1 MMLKSNMTVREK
13 SNGRTELSQ
22 TTVTIFVAIAF
33 VMMLVFSGCGDDDDP
48 AGPQTQEV
56 VDVIISP
63 DSAEFSVGEQM
74 QFSAFVLTDEG
85 DTVAT
90 EDLDVEWEGEW
101 WSSDPEVFTVE
112 DNGLATGQNSGEAFC
127 VVELDLQDDQIF
139 ETAGFL
145 IKKSR
150 APFTGLDSAKVFMF

>member
-1 MMLKSNMTVREK
+1 MFKSNMTVREK
-13 SNGRTELSQ
+13 SNG
-22 TTVTIFVAIAF
+22 TTVTFFVAIAF

-63 DSAEFSVGEQM
+63 DSAEFNAEEQL
-74 QFSAFVLTDEG
+74 QFSAFVVTDED
-85 DTVAT
+85 DTIAA

-112 DNGLATGQNSGEAFC
+112 DNGLATGHNSGEAFC
-127 VVELDLQDDQIF
+127 ILELDLQDDQTF

-145 IKKSR
+145 TKKPR
-150 APFTGLDSAKVFMF
+150 ARFTGRDSAIVFVF

>member
-1 MMLKSNMTVREK
+1 MMLKSKRTVKEQ
-13 SNGRTELSQ
+13 SNRSTELSQ
-22 TTVTIFVAIAF
+22 TSVVFFAALAF
-33 VMMLVFSGCGDDDDP
+33 AVMLIFSGCGDDDDP
-48 AGPQTQEV
+48 AGPQTQEA

-74 QFSAFVLTDEG
+74 QFSAFVLTDAG

-112 DNGLATGQNSGEAFC
+112 DNGMATGQDSGEAYC
-127 VVELDLQDDQIF
+127 VVELTLEDDQIF

-145 IKKSR
+145 TKSR
-150 APFTGLDSAKVFMF
+150 ARFTGRDSAFVLMLK